1 MMKKR
6 YALLM
11 LAAAVALM
19 TAGCGGGGTDSTASS
34 AAEESEIEMPLA
46 VAKDVEILPAATPDG
61 TSVAEEAGE
70 AEEAADENALIP
82 CKSLAV
88 AAKLAGFEMSVPQSV
103 SGYEAGEI
111 RANGQLIEAA
121 YADGEGHALLLKK
134 STDAEGLGAD
144 TGFEKTEE
152 VTIGGLT
159 VTEYADGSGVRC
171 ALFEDDSFHYAV
183 LSDAGLTPELT
194 ETIVSG
200 MLG

>member
-6 YALLM
+6 LALLM
-11 LAAAVALM
+11 LAASVALVA
-19 TAGCGGGGTDSTASS
+19 AGCGGGGTDSTVSS
-34 AAEESEIEMPLA
+34 AAEESEIEMPVA

-61 TSVAEEAGE
+61 TSAAEEAGE

-121 YADGEGHALLLKK
+121 YADGEGQSTPTEAACGAHCLTTIRSTTPCSRTRALHLRSRRRL
-134 STDAEGLGAD
+134 SAACWGDG
-144 TGFEKTEE
+144 
-152 VTIGGLT
+152 IG
-159 VTEYADGSGVRC
+159 
-171 ALFEDDSFHYAV
+171 
-183 LSDAGLTPELT
+183 
-194 ETIVSG
+194 
-200 MLG
+200 

>member
-6 YALLM
+6 LALLM
-11 LAAAVALM
+11 LAASVALVA
-19 TAGCGGGGTDSTASS
+19 AGCGGGGTDSTVSS
-34 AAEESEIEMPLA
+34 AAEESEIEMPVA

-61 TSVAEEAGE
+61 TSAAEETGE
-70 AEEAADENALIP
+70 ANALIP
-82 CKSLAV
+82 CKSLTV

-121 YADGEGHALLLKK
+121 YADGEGRALLLKK
-134 STDAEGLGAD
+134 STGEEGLGAD

-171 ALFEDDSFHYAV
+171 ALFNDDSFYYAV
-183 LSDAGLTPELT
+183 LSDAGLTPALT